1 MFFFDLSYV
10 LASYAGYGGEVEAE
24 SYGSIAPRGTTVTLS
39 MIRPAGERK
48 ARQAPFGVAVVLPS
62 LLRPDLT
69 RAVRS
74 VFAQDFADRV
84 QILVGVDVPDG
95 DPEQLEALVREC
107 PSHIAL
113 DVFDPGYSTSV
124 RHGGIHENRVSGS
137 LRTILTFAAN
147 SRYIAY
153 LDDDNWWAPNHLS
166 SLRAAVDGTDWS
178 WSKRW
183 FVGPGEDQPI
193 CVDEWESV
201 GLDAGV
207 FRETFGGFVDPSSLM
222 IDKLRCRDAVPAW
235 ANTAFSDGRGAD
247 RLVFE
252 VLAKNYRPQG
262 TGLATSYYTINP
274 DDILH
279 VARLRWFRQ
288 KGLQLSVAVAGSDVT
303 IAALLGAGGEAAAIP
318 APSPALD
325 DGKDPVFHALLSA
338 LKPRDALVVGD
349 PEGELAIHLV
359 QALRNAGSAAPVLA
373 IAPRGARAYQRVEER
388 FVAAGLT
395 GALWLMPK
403 EKSIDDLLEQRAT
416 TDLLR
421 IGPAVVGA
429 AELDRLWPLLRP
441 GGLLIGPGQG
451 NKVVERFARTHGGDL
466 ARLRL
471 SQLGACWIIEKG
483 AGDPLPSRD

>member
-1 MFFFDLSYV
+1 
-10 LASYAGYGGEVEAE
+10 
-24 SYGSIAPRGTTVTLS
+24 
-39 MIRPAGERK
+39 MIRPSGERT

-74 VFAQDFADRV
+74 VFAQDFGDRV
-84 QILVGVDVPDG
+84 QILVGVDVPLG
-95 DPEQLEALVREC
+95 DPEQLEGLVQEC

-124 RHGGIHENRVSGS
+124 RHGGVHENRVSGS

-147 SRYIAY
+147 SRYVAY

-166 SLRAAVDGTDWS
+166 SLRTAIDGADWS

-183 FVGPGEDQPI
+183 FVGPGEREPI

-207 FRETFGGFVDPSSLM
+207 FRERFGGFVDPSSLM
-222 IDKLRCRDAVPAW
+222 IDKLRCREAVPAW
-235 ANTAFSDGRGAD
+235 ANTAFSDGRGSD
-247 RLVFE
+247 RLVFD

-288 KGLQLSVAVAGSDVT
+288 KGLQLSEKIVGSDVT
-303 IAALLGAGGEAAAIP
+303 IAAIVGAGGEMAATP
-318 APSPALD
+318 APPPALD
-325 DGKDPVFHALLSA
+325 DGRDPVFRELLSA

-349 PEGELAIHLV
+349 PEGEVAIHLV
-359 QALRNAGSAAPVLA
+359 EALRKAGSAAPVLA
-373 IAPRGARAYQRVEER
+373 IAPIGARAYERIEER
-388 FVAAGLT
+388 FAAAGLA
-395 GALWLMPK
+395 GALWLMPRAK
-403 EKSIDDLLEQRAT
+403 NVDDLLEQAAT

-421 IGPAVVGA
+421 LGPAIVGA
-429 AELDRLWPLLRP
+429 AELARLWPLLRP
-441 GGLLIGPGQG
+441 GGLMIGPGQG
-451 NKVVERFARTHGGDL
+451 NKVIERFARARGGDL
-466 ARLRL
+466 ARMRL

-483 AGDPLPSRD
+483 AG

>member
-1 MFFFDLSYV
+1 
-10 LASYAGYGGEVEAE
+10 
-24 SYGSIAPRGTTVTLS
+24 
-39 MIRPAGERK
+39 MIRPAGDRK

-74 VFAQDFADRV
+74 VFAQDFGDRV
-84 QILVGVDVPDG
+84 QILLGVDVPLG
-95 DPEQLEALVREC
+95 DPGQIDGLVQEC

-124 RHGGIHENRVSGS
+124 RHGGVHENRVSGS

-166 SLRAAVDGTDWS
+166 SLRASIDDADWS

-183 FVGPGEDQPI
+183 FVGPGEGEPI

-222 IDKLRCRDAVPAW
+222 IDKLRCREAVPAW
-235 ANTAFSDGRGAD
+235 ANTAFSDGRGSD
-247 RLVFE
+247 RLVFD
-252 VLAKNYRPQG
+252 VLAKSYRPQG

-288 KGLQLSVAVAGSDVT
+288 KGLRLSEAVAGSGLT
-303 IAALLGAGGEAAAIP
+303 IAGIVGSLGEAAAEP
-318 APSPALD
+318 AVPPALD
-325 DGKDPVFHALLSA
+325 DGSDPVFRELLIA
-338 LKPRDALVVGD
+338 LKPRDALVLGD
-349 PEGELAIHLV
+349 PEGALAIHLGR
-359 QALRNAGSAAPVLA
+359 ALRNAGSVAPVLA
-373 IAPRGARAYQRVEER
+373 IASNGVRAHAKIEQR
-388 FVAAGLT
+388 FAAAGLT
-395 GALWLMPK
+395 GALWLMPRAQG
-403 EKSIDDLLEQRAT
+403 IDDLLEQRAT

-421 IGPAVVGA
+421 LGPAVVGA
-429 AELDRLWPLLRP
+429 AELERLWPLLRA
-441 GGLLIGPGQG
+441 GGLLMGPGRG
-451 NKVVERFARTHGGDL
+451 NKMIERFARSHGGDL
-466 ARLRL
+466 ARVRL
-471 SQLGACWIIEKG
+471 AQVGTCWIIEKG
-483 AGDPLPSRD
+483 AGSPPSFTRL